1 MTQTEAP
8 INVAG
13 YTDEAEAG
21 ENMYELSGDRALAVL
36 AYLVELG
43 VPNKRFT
50 LSAYGD
56 HFPVIN
62 ELGRPVE
69 SAKNRRV
76 EILLKTARPIGG
88 YQ

>member
-1 MTQTEAP
+1 
-8 INVAG
+8 VAG
-13 YTDEAEAG
+13 HTDRTEDVED
-21 ENMYELSGDRALAVL
+21 MYELSGDRALAVL
-36 AYLVELG
+36 SYLVELG

-56 HFPVIN
+56 HFPVVDD
-62 ELGRPVE
+62 LGRPVE
-69 SAKNRRV
+69 DSAKNRRV